1 MGRKLSDVELER
13 GGEGKGVVGT
23 AILLLIGEK
32 LNSPYLFIDLDCILR
47 LTLTDIPAR
56 IASPHK
62 TEL

>member
-23 AILLLIGEK
+23 AI
-32 LNSPYLFIDLDCILR
+32 IDLDCILR

-56 IASPHK
+56 VASPHK